1 MTILLDTHIL
11 LWALTG
17 SGKLSTNGHDLIVD
31 PTNAILASSIN
42 IAEIAKKSSI
52 HKLSIASSL
61 ESENY
66 AGLLKAIEDSGFE
79 MLPFTAEHAAHL
91 RSLPFHHRDPFDR
104 MIISQAIHEKLSVL
118 TADPVFE
125 SYPVKTLT

>member
-17 SGKLSTNGHDLIVD
+17 SSRLSTESRDLIVD
-31 PTNAILASSIN
+31 PTNTILASSIN
-42 IAEIAKKSSI
+42 IAEIAINSSI
-52 HKLSIASSL
+52 HKLSVASSL

-79 MLPFTAEHAAHL
+79 MLPFTAEHAA
-91 RSLPFHHRDPFDR
+91 
-104 MIISQAIHEKLSVL
+104 
-118 TADPVFE
+118 DPVFE
-125 SYPVKTLT
+125 SYSVKTLN